1 MADTSKENED
11 RLRRATTDRPEEKRT
26 GESSSFVAV
35 NTLAK
40 PKATEV
46 AESVR
51 TDERSTT
58 EKIDDTFHKAKED
71 ARRAVGLGPEWEQ
84 ARTED
89 ERRRAAAG
97 TAAAVGTAAAAGKAM
112 TRAGETS
119 EETAPT
125 GTQGQHWRGEPLAK
139 NPKIEGTGGLE
150 ETPAS
155 ERTGAEKKLGAV
167 GATAVGTAA
176 VAGAA
181 MTRPGAEGEK
191 RTDWEE
197 IKHPGM
203 VPCDTDPYGTRPVS
217 ELTPPSEITDKADL
231 AAVRM
236 MERDREEQERMK
248 TGAAVTGATM
258 AGAAGARRED
268 EDIMSLATEEAAA
281 ARTAKAAKEP
291 TEEHKKTGAA
301 MVGAAAAGTAVKEV
315 RETRTTT
322 ETRLESE
329 ADRERA
335 RAAATGAALGA
346 GAAASRAEPA
356 AAERTTRAG
365 AAIDTDTTHHVV
377 TERPVTGTVVPPG
390 VTTTTPLTP
399 YGAVDERTRRHA
411 EDPSVHPD
419 WETQPQINA
428 PRDVGIPTAEGQAD
442 AARIRA
448 GRRRSDE
455 AKEPRIER
463 RGDDID
469 VPAASGARVDTD
481 RGVIGATK
489 DVARDITDATKETAR
504 GVTDATKKA
513 ARDVDRKI

>member
-1 MADTSKENED
+1 VSVKPSMVENQKERD
-11 RLRRATTDRPEEKRT
+11 ARLRR
-26 GESSSFVAV
+26 
-35 NTLAK
+35 
-40 PKATEV
+40 TEPNWV
-46 AESVR
+46 E
-51 TDERSTT
+51 D
-58 EKIDDTFHKAKED
+58 DDTTFTPVKT
-71 ARRAVGLGPEWEQ
+71 LPEKK
-84 ARTED
+84 TTT
-89 ERRRAAAG
+89 G
-97 TAAAVGTAAAAGKAM
+97 TSTM
-112 TRAGETS
+112 
-119 EETAPT
+119 ETAPT
-125 GTQGQHWRGEPLAK
+125 EGRSITEKVGDTLHEAKEDVKQAITPDKPRDETRETVGLTQPEKDRVRIAQK
-139 NPKIEGTGGLE
+139 D
-150 ETPAS
+150 
-155 ERTGAEKKLGAV
+155 ERL
-167 GATAVGTAA
+167 
-176 VAGAA
+176 VAGTT
-181 MTRPGAEGEK
+181 MTRPGVEGEK
-191 RTDWEE
+191 RADWET
-197 IKHPGM
+197 IQHPGM
-203 VPCDTDPYGTRPVS
+203 VPRDTDPYGTRPVS

-258 AGAAGARRED
+258 AGAAGAQRED

-281 ARTAKAAKEP
+281 ARTAKAAEDP
-291 TEEHKKTGAA
+291 MDERKKTGAA
-301 MVGAAAAGTAVKEV
+301 MVGAAAAGTAAKEV

-346 GAAASRAEPA
+346 GAAASRTEPA

-390 VTTTTPLTP
+390 VTTTTPLKP

-481 RGVIGATK
+481 RGIIGATK
-489 DVARDITDATKETAR
+489 EAARDVTDATKDTAR